1 MSRNGLMSGWRLPA
15 LAVTVALV
23 GLVAAAR
30 LGMRDTPPPRSIVA
44 PTQVAPTALA
54 ALPTNAAQRPVP
66 ATIDPAK
73 VVILTPSSL
82 EFAYSPW
89 PDRYADGI
97 PRVVDG
103 SPVLRLNAALD
114 VARFA
119 DSRISPSLLIGAWF
133 AGAPDGASGC
143 SAQAYEPWCRTG
155 RLADSP
161 AGLGRGEAVVEV
173 GNLPALGPG
182 PLVIAAT
189 VQATCP
195 MPLPVTTPQT
205 CDFSLHADDVRWQ
218 GDEYT
223 AAAPIAVGPLF
234 STLAS
239 FIWFD
244 PVPFHERPG
253 SCPYERPAQT
263 YTAEYGQVQVAFVFP
278 TAADRVEQGKGVVD
292 ETPAADGAE
301 GCFELPPA
309 YGASGWISQDNV
321 MLRVTN
327 VDGEFGDSVRS
338 LLGDLSSADS
348 Q

>member
-1 MSRNGLMSGWRLPA
+1 MRNGLLSGWRLPG
-15 LAVTVALV
+15 LAVAVVLA

-30 LGMRDTPPPRSIVA
+30 VGMHDTPPVRSTLP
-44 PTQVAPTALA
+44 PTQAAPTALA
-54 ALPTNAAQRPVP
+54 ALPTGATARPVQP
-66 ATIDPAK
+66 TIDPGQ
-73 VVILTPSSL
+73 VMVITPSHL

-97 PRVVDG
+97 PRVIDG

-114 VARFA
+114 LARFA
-119 DSRISPSLLIGAWF
+119 DSGVSASVLIGAWF
-133 AGAPDGASGC
+133 AGAPDSASGC
-143 SAQAYEPWCRTG
+143 SPKAYEPWCQAG

-173 GNLPALGPG
+173 RNLPALGPG

-205 CDFSLHADDVRWQ
+205 CDFSLEADDVRWQ

-223 AAAPIAVGPLF
+223 ASAPIAVGPLF

-239 FIWFD
+239 FTWFD

-278 TAADRVEQGKGVVD
+278 TAADRVEKGKHVVD
-292 ETPAADGAE
+292 EAPADNGAE
-301 GCFELPPA
+301 DCFQLPPE
-309 YGASGWISQDNV
+309 YGLSGWISLDNV
-321 MLRVTN
+321 MLRVSD

-338 LLGDLSSADS
+338 LLGELSSAAS

>member
-1 MSRNGLMSGWRLPA
+1 MSGWRLPA
-15 LAVTVALV
+15 LAVVVALV

-30 LGMRDTPPPRSIVA
+30 VGMRDTPPSRSALA
-44 PTQVAPTALA
+44 PTPAVPTALA
-54 ALPTNAAQRPVP
+54 ALPSRPAQRPVQ
-66 ATIDPAK
+66 ATIGPGQ
-73 VVILTPSSL
+73 VVILTPSNL

-97 PRVVDG
+97 PRTIDG

-119 DSRISPSLLIGAWF
+119 DAGVSASVLIGAWF
-133 AGAPDGASGC
+133 SGAPDSASGC
-143 SAQAYEPWCRTG
+143 SARAYEPWCQAG

-173 GNLPALGPG
+173 SNLPALGPG
-182 PLVIAAT
+182 PVVIAAT
-189 VQATCP
+189 VRATCP

-223 AAAPIAVGPLF
+223 ASAPIAVGPLF

-239 FIWFD
+239 FTWFD

-253 SCPYERPAQT
+253 SCPYDRPAQT
-263 YTAEYGQVQVAFVFP
+263 YTAEYGRVQVAFVFP
-278 TAADRVEQGKGVVD
+278 TAADRIEQGKQVVD
-292 ETPAADGAE
+292 ETPAGDGAE
-301 GCFELPPA
+301 GCFQLPPA

-327 VDGEFGDSVRS
+327 VDGEFGDAVRS
-338 LLGDLSSADS
+338 LLGELSLAAS